1 VRAFGG
7 LPEQPGEGVED
18 RVRLDVPRRRVDDG
32 ADLAVLRRLE
42 ALEQRRQV
50 KRRLVVRRD
59 PRDEVG
65 ELLGEDEQRRDVV
78 ARKLGDDLCALVR
91 RQRASA

>member
-7 LPEQPGEGVED
+7 LSEQPGEGIEN

-32 ADLAVLRRLE
+32 ANLLMLRRLE

-50 KRRLVVRRD
+50 KRRLVVRGD
-59 PRDEVG
+59 AGDEVG
-65 ELLGEDEQRRDVV
+65 ELLGEDEQRGDVV
-78 ARKLGDDLCALVR
+78 ARKLGYDLAR
-91 RQRASA
+91 FSGGSEASA